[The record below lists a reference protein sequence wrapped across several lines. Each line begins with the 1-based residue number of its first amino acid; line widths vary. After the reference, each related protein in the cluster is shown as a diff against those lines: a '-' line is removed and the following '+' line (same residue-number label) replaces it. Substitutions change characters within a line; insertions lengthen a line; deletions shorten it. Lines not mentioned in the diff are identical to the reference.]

1 MVNGKLLYEDLSYI
15 TNQHRIKWLR
25 IIATGIMS
33 HSSVRLPDSTQQL
46 LPRSLVVAVVQSL
59 SRVQLCDLMG
69 SSSQAPLSFTIS
81 RSLLRFMSIMSV
93 MLSNRLILCHPLL
106 LLPLIFPNIRVFSN
120 ESTLHIRWPTYWS
133 FSFSPS
139 HEHSGLISF
148 RIDWFDLLA
157 VQETLNSL
165 LQHHSGCTQILA
177 GVS

>member
-81 RSLLRFMSIMSV
+81 RSLLRFMVIESV
-93 MLSNRLILCHPLL
+93 MPSNHRILCPPLIKGSFGETYSHGRGDHFKSVRILCLFSLRPPLL
-106 LLPLIFPNIRVFSN
+106 DTHLS
-120 ESTLHIRWPTYWS
+120 S
-133 FSFSPS
+133 FK
-139 HEHSGLISF
+139 G
-148 RIDWFDLLA
+148 
-157 VQETLNSL
+157 
-165 LQHHSGCTQILA
+165 
-177 GVS
+177 

>member
-1 MVNGKLLYEDLSYI
+1 MRKMKERKTCFQGPV
-15 TNQHRIKWLR
+15 
-25 IIATGIMS
+25 A
-33 HSSVRLPDSTQQL
+33 
-46 LPRSLVVAVVQSL
+46 RSLVVAVVQSL
-59 SRVQLCDLMG
+59 SRVQLCDPMG

-81 RSLLRFMSIMSV
+81 RSLLKFMSITSV
-93 MLSNRLILCHPLL
+93 MLCNRLILCHPFL

-157 VQETLNSL
+157 VQETLNRL